1 MVLRWPAVQRADWL
15 PPALLAAAATAEVLT
30 VDSVARAP
38 AIGTALLACALLVW
52 RRRYPLVAA
61 TAAGLV
67 LLVVSTRL
75 GVPDDAL
82 TMPLLI
88 LFAVCFSLGRYVPS
102 WWGAAAVAGLNLSLH
117 WSDGVVVPP
126 LEDVLWA
133 GTLFFA
139 PYGIGRLVL
148 AHARQ
153 GDRLADQARQLV
165 VEQRHVAERAVADER
180 RRIARELHDVIAHS
194 ISVMVVQAGAA
205 RELLGRDEAGVAAS
219 LDEIQRS
226 GRAALGETGR
236 LLGLLR
242 EEPATDVE
250 PQPSAV
256 DIPRLV
262 EGFRGSGLDV
272 VLDLDGSTDGLP
284 AGLALSLYRIVEEGL
299 TNALKHTPGTR
310 VAVHYRRTPD
320 RVEVELTSAASR
332 EASRLPSGGHGL
344 VGMRERAAVFGGSVT
359 AGPTADGGF
368 LVSARLP
375 LGEPA

>member
-1 MVLRWPAVQRADWL
+1 MRALRPELERGDWL
-15 PPALLAAAATAEVLT
+15 PPALLAAASVAEVFT
-30 VDSVARAP
+30 VDDVSRPA
-38 AIGTALLACALLVW
+38 AIGCWLLACGLLVW
-52 RRRYPLVAA
+52 RRRHALVVA

-67 LLVVSTRL
+67 VLLLTIRV
-75 GVPDDAL
+75 GVPDGSL

-88 LFAVCFSLGRYVPS
+88 LFAVCFSLGRHVVS

-117 WSDGVVVPP
+117 WSFGLVVPP

-153 GDRLADQARQLV
+153 SDQLADLARQLV
-165 VEQRHVAERAVADER
+165 QEQRHVAERAVADER

-205 RELLGRDEAGVAAS
+205 RELLGRDETGVAAS

-226 GRAALGETGR
+226 GRSALGETGR

-242 EEPATDVE
+242 EEPASDVE
-250 PQPSAV
+250 PQPSAAE
-256 DIPRLV
+256 IPRLI
-262 EGFRGSGLDV
+262 EGFRGSGMDV
-272 VLDLDGSTDGLP
+272 SLEMDGSTEGLP
-284 AGLALSLYRIVEEGL
+284 AGLDLSLFRIVEEGL

-310 VAVHYRRTPD
+310 VSVRFRRAAD
-320 RVEVELTSAASR
+320 RVEVELTSEASR
-332 EASRLPSGGHGL
+332 EAARLPSGGHGL
-344 VGMRERAAVFGGSVT
+344 VGMRERVAVFGGSLT
-359 AGPTADGGF
+359 AAPTDDGGF